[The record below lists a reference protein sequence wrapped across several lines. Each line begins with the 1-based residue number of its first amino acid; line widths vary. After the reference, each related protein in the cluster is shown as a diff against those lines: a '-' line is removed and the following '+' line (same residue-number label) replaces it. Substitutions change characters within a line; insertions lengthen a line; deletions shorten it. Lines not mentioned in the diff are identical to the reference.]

1 MGAPF
6 KENKCSLQFMKKNL
20 QVLQLFLD
28 PDLDLDRD
36 GWPTLLAVDLWRCSP
51 LHRAAESGKTEV
63 CFDFF
68 LGWIGCEDRKVGESY
83 WKFWFVD

>member
-1 MGAPF
+1 MIHPTPQTFVKGVRVSFHGSTFQRKQMLTPIYD
-6 KENKCSLQFMKKNL
+6 KNL

-28 PDLDLDRD
+28 PHLDLNRD

-68 LGWIGCEDRKVGESY
+68 LG
-83 WKFWFVD
+83 